1 MRGVELRKKN
11 PDELKSLLKENLLRR
26 EELFILTHQKKFKN
40 VKQLKMVKKE
50 IARIKTI
57 LRESIEQSKSSGY
70 WHRLGGK

>member
-1 MRGVELRKKN
+1 MKGVELRKKN